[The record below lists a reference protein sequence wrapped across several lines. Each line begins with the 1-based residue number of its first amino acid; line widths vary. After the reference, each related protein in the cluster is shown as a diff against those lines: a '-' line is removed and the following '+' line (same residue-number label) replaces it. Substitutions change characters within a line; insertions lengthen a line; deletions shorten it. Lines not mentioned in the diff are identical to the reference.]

1 MLGVL
6 LGQLCDPL
14 RDLGQSLGAGDQLFL
29 RSSARA
35 HQIGEVREEIG
46 DLLGGRDDLVIRVVP
61 LHQGKEK
68 LCLKAQGFITSF
80 PVFTLPVSLPD
91 RGRERPRG
99 SACWHPAPR

>member
-1 MLGVL
+1 MSQSHSELTFSTISDSLYLQQICPDLLVRAVLGVL

-14 RDLGQSLGAGDQLFL
+14 RDLGQSLGAGDQLLL

-35 HQIGEVREEIG
+35 HQIGEVREQVG

-68 LCLKAQGFITSF
+68 LCLKA
-80 PVFTLPVSLPD
+80 P
-91 RGRERPRG
+91 
-99 SACWHPAPR
+99 